1 MNVCEG
7 PRSRFRW
14 LPPVAMAILL
24 LVSRQRVLAFVA
36 TGSVGSID
44 YRVMAPDWICR
55 GEVVS
60 LLIVVSVDDRPGA
73 VEHELV
79 AILNPPE
86 SGFDGLPGTGL
97 EGMQERR
104 MMLAPG
110 DVKRFSF
117 TGWKARV
124 DADLARFTF
133 ELRLESP
140 RETRSVDLRIPV
152 DTIRGAAVPEGIWSI
167 LVPVAI
173 SLLALPVFA
182 LILRRS
188 GSPGAWKTAVD
199 LEILPA
205 REPWW
210 ERVDDAG

>member
-1 MNVCEG
+1 MNVGEG
-7 PRSRFRW
+7 PKSRVRW
-14 LPPVAMAILL
+14 LPPVAMVILL
-24 LVSRQRVLAFVA
+24 LVSRQTVLAFVG

-60 LLIVVSVDDRPGA
+60 LLIVVSVDDVA
-73 VEHELV
+73 SAADHELV

-86 SGFDGLPGTGL
+86 TGFEAAPGTRL
-97 EGMQERR
+97 EGMRERR
-104 MMLAPG
+104 VMLAPG
-110 DVKRFSF
+110 DVERFSF

-124 DADLARFTF
+124 DADLGRFTF

-140 RETRSVDLRIPV
+140 RETRSVDLTIPV

-182 LILRRS
+182 LVLRRS
-188 GSPGAWKTAVD
+188 GSPGAWKRAVD

-210 ERVDDAG
+210 RS

>member
-1 MNVCEG
+1 
-7 PRSRFRW
+7 
-14 LPPVAMAILL
+14 
-24 LVSRQRVLAFVA
+24 
-36 TGSVGSID
+36 
-44 YRVMAPDWICR
+44 
-55 GEVVS
+55 
-60 LLIVVSVDDRPGA
+60 
-73 VEHELV
+73 
-79 AILNPPE
+79 
-86 SGFDGLPGTGL
+86 
-97 EGMQERR
+97 

-124 DADLARFTF
+124 DTDLARFTF
-133 ELRLESP
+133 ELRLVSP

-182 LILRRS
+182 LLLRRS
-188 GSPGAWKTAVD
+188 GSPGAWKRAVD

-210 ERVDDAG
+210 KS

>member
-1 MNVCEG
+1 MV
-7 PRSRFRW
+7 
-14 LPPVAMAILL
+14 ILL

-36 TGSVGSID
+36 TGSVGSIS

-60 LLIVVSVDDRPGA
+60 LLIVVSVDDQAGA
-73 VEHELV
+73 AEHELV
-79 AILNPPE
+79 ATLNPPE
-86 SGFDGLPGTGL
+86 TGFEAAPGTGL

-110 DVKRFSF
+110 HVERFAF

-124 DADLARFTF
+124 DADLGRFIF

-140 RETRSVDLRIPV
+140 RESRSVDLTIPV

-182 LILRRS
+182 LLIRRTAR
-188 GSPGAWKTAVD
+188 PGAWKRAVD
-199 LEILPA
+199 LEITPA
-205 REPWW
+205 EDRWW
-210 ERVDDAG
+210 KTAK